1 MEQVAIFE
9 EKVYLTPKSMNLTVK
24 ETLDTILLKQL
35 RKKLENKCSQH
46 GFVIPNSLEILSRS
60 MGLLESGHYT
70 GNIVFHIQ
78 AQGRVLNPVN
88 GTRIIGTI
96 LKKNKMGLYI
106 IYNDAVRILIPRDRH
121 LHEQDVMEE
130 FESLEIGD
138 SIEVEIRKSRF
149 QIHDTF
155 ILSVG
160 AYLRKVASEEP
171 DADSFIQKPIEN
183 TEVISEA

>member
-1 MEQVAIFE
+1 MEQVVIFE
-9 EKVYLTPKSMNLTVK
+9 EKVYITPKSMNLVAK
-24 ETLDTILLKQL
+24 EGLDSILLKQL

-60 MGLLESGHYT
+60 MGLIESGHYT
-70 GNIVFHIQ
+70 GNIVFHVQ
-78 AQGRVLNPVN
+78 SQGRVFNPVN
-88 GTRIIGTI
+88 GTRIVGTI

-106 IYNDAVRILIPRDRH
+106 IYKDAVRVLIPRDRH
-121 LHEQDVMEE
+121 LHEQDIMEE

-160 AYLRKVASEEP
+160 AYLRKAEEP
-171 DADSFIQKPIEN
+171 DTELPLPKPIEN
-183 TEVISEA
+183 IGEVLSEA

>member
-1 MEQVAIFE
+1 
-9 EKVYLTPKSMNLTVK
+9 MNLVARDG
-24 ETLDTILLKQL
+24 LDTILLKQL

-60 MGLLESGHYT
+60 MGLIESGHYT
-70 GNIVFHIQ
+70 GNIVFHVQ
-78 AQGRVLNPVN
+78 SQGRVFNPVN
-88 GTRIIGTI
+88 GTRIVGTI

-106 IYNDAVRILIPRDRH
+106 IYKDAVRILIPRDRH
-121 LHEQDVMEE
+121 LHEQDIMDE

-160 AYLRKVASEEP
+160 AYLGR
-171 DADSFIQKPIEN
+171 ADSTLEADTVLPNNKPIQN
-183 TEVISEA
+183 ISEVLTEA